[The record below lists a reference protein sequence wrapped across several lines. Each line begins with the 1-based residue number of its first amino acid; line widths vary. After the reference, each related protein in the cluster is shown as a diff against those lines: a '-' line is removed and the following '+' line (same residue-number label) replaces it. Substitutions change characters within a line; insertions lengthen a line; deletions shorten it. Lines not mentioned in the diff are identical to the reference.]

1 MREQLWVFGLCCT
14 STTPATVIAILVA
27 DLIYDFCHFTVNHS
41 ENFVDLVTNALTQ
54 NIESAW
60 KQMKQD
66 TKAGKDS
73 YYRQLGGAF
82 VQLHVAVQIWQRFHA
97 SNFPGIIRTH

>member
-1 MREQLWVFGLCCT
+1 MT
-14 STTPATVIAILVA
+14 KA
-27 DLIYDFCHFTVNHS
+27 H
-41 ENFVDLVTNALTQ
+41 TQ

-66 TKAGKDS
+66 TKAGKDN
-73 YYRQLGGAF
+73 YYRHLGGAF

-97 SNFPGIIRTH
+97 SNFLGLLEHIRQKHKLN